1 MQHFITRNSIRT
13 IMSLVISI
21 DSSPLRK
28 DAEGVIRVGGTR
40 VSLDSVVVA
49 FHDGSTPEEIVQQY
63 PTLGLADTYAAVA
76 YYLNHRE
83 EVGGYLRERRAQR
96 EQLRE
101 EVEARFNPQGIREK
115 LLSRR
120 KAK

>member
-1 MQHFITRNSIRT
+1 M
-13 IMSLVISI
+13 IST

-28 DAEGVIRVGGTR
+28 DADGVIRVGGTR

-83 EVGGYLRERRAQR
+83 EVD
-96 EQLRE
+96 
-101 EVEARFNPQGIREK
+101 
-115 LLSRR
+115 LSR
-120 KAK
+120 